1 MISESSSL
9 LSNKLREDTH
19 YDWLGNELD
28 NIKAEMLTFVIPLTK
43 SEREQ
48 ADKENFINLK
58 CEIYRTD
65 ENKVEIDHEGNSIC
79 CDHVEIVKSGSSEDL
94 KSPSSEG
101 SFFNDIMNTLN
112 KKLETND
119 VNDEV
124 EDKVSDKNK
133 KERLQLDLEPL
144 LDEDGAESL
153 DNFPSANT
161 PVSVATTSVPI
172 EDKKSGKLKR
182 VSFGSSK
189 GSMVETLFYETF
201 SDDEK
206 PLISIARNRP
216 YLRYPVLK
224 KSPSTQTVWTSKK
237 EDKFLGIR
245 ADANTSQRPASRVRV
260 TFYESERPLTVSS
273 PEPSEGTEPPD
284 LETVGRSPSPHL
296 LKTAMGTVSTPEHGN
311 ASALENQTFSEG
323 TDNPFRPDGDLSR
336 EADELVHLIKEGRPF
351 SEVVKPGS
359 PSQSESHDQV
369 DSLIS
374 PEKETILLATPPASP
389 IKNGSMTQVAPVE
402 APPSPKHR

>member
-182 VSFGSSK
+182 
-189 GSMVETLFYETF
+189 
-201 SDDEK
+201 
-206 PLISIARNRP
+206 
-216 YLRYPVLK
+216 
-224 KSPSTQTVWTSKK
+224 
-237 EDKFLGIR
+237 
-245 ADANTSQRPASRVRV
+245 
-260 TFYESERPLTVSS
+260 
-273 PEPSEGTEPPD
+273 
-284 LETVGRSPSPHL
+284 
-296 LKTAMGTVSTPEHGN
+296 
-311 ASALENQTFSEG
+311 
-323 TDNPFRPDGDLSR
+323 
-336 EADELVHLIKEGRPF
+336 
-351 SEVVKPGS
+351 
-359 PSQSESHDQV
+359 
-369 DSLIS
+369 
-374 PEKETILLATPPASP
+374 
-389 IKNGSMTQVAPVE
+389 
-402 APPSPKHR
+402 

>member
-1 MISESSSL
+1 MTSDNELPILFADDTAISLKAGNEEDLRMALETVAFNVNSWFNGNRLIPNLEKSEFVIFGRILRAVKCVSFKTIGIGASSIKRVDVFRYLGIYIDSTLSFKAHINKLGQHCYGVVQTSTMISESSSL

-182 VSFGSSK
+182 
-189 GSMVETLFYETF
+189 
-201 SDDEK
+201 
-206 PLISIARNRP
+206 
-216 YLRYPVLK
+216 
-224 KSPSTQTVWTSKK
+224 
-237 EDKFLGIR
+237 
-245 ADANTSQRPASRVRV
+245 
-260 TFYESERPLTVSS
+260 
-273 PEPSEGTEPPD
+273 
-284 LETVGRSPSPHL
+284 
-296 LKTAMGTVSTPEHGN
+296 
-311 ASALENQTFSEG
+311 
-323 TDNPFRPDGDLSR
+323 
-336 EADELVHLIKEGRPF
+336 
-351 SEVVKPGS
+351 
-359 PSQSESHDQV
+359 
-369 DSLIS
+369 
-374 PEKETILLATPPASP
+374 
-389 IKNGSMTQVAPVE
+389 
-402 APPSPKHR
+402 